1 MPHDMTSDPQAPADD
16 ELARLRKSE
25 AYYRVLAEAAQDHIF
40 VIDSEDRVQ
49 YVNQAAARQ
58 LRTTPDKVIGRLRSE
73 IFPPEIGER
82 QSANLRQV
90 LATGKPLYVEGR
102 TLYLEREVWLGTW
115 LAPIVDDSGAVN
127 AVLGLSRDITER
139 RRLETEL
146 AHAQKMEA
154 IGRLAG
160 GVAHDFNNHL
170 TAILGYVEMILGQV
184 GDDKPISSDLKEV
197 QRAAERSAD
206 LVKRLLAF
214 GHRQIIQPR
223 DLNLSAV
230 ISSLLPM
237 LGRLIG
243 EGTRV
248 VTTLAPDLRSVLG
261 DESQIEQVV
270 MNLALNA
277 RDAMPSGGTLS
288 IETANATPQ
297 VVLTIRDTGTGMDAH
312 TKEHLFE
319 PFFTTKPVGQGTGLG
334 LSTVYSI
341 VKELGG
347 SIQVDSEVGKG
358 SAFRIAMPS
367 TAPVPEVLETKA
379 RPGSLPVG
387 RETILLVEDDDTVR
401 RLTKLAL
408 ERHGFRV
415 IEAALP
421 EQALSLATPP
431 EEPIALLLTDVVM
444 PQLSGPEL
452 AERIKNMR
460 PGLPVLYMSGY
471 PAGMIMK
478 GESLDVTVRLLSK
491 PFTTEEL
498 LATVEEALRK
508 N

>member
-1 MPHDMTSDPQAPADD
+1 MTSDPREPADG

-40 VIDSEDRVQ
+40 VIDGEDRVQ
-49 YVNQAAARQ
+49 YVNQAAAQQ
-58 LRTTPDKVIGRLRSE
+58 LRTTPDKVIGRRRSE

-90 LATGKPLYVEGR
+90 LATGKPIYVEGR

-115 LAPIVDDSGAVN
+115 LAPILDDSGNVK

-146 AHAQKMEA
+146 ANAQKMEA

-160 GVAHDFNNHL
+160 GIAHDFNNHL
-170 TAILGYVEMILGQV
+170 TAILGYVEMILGQI

-214 GHRQIIQPR
+214 GRRQIIQPR
-223 DLNLSAV
+223 DLNLNTV
-230 ISSLLPM
+230 ISRLMPM
-237 LGRLIG
+237 LERLIG
-243 EGTRV
+243 EGMRV
-248 VTTLAPDLRSVLG
+248 VTTLAPDLRSVIG
-261 DESQIEQVV
+261 DASQIEQVV

-277 RDAMPSGGTLS
+277 RDAMPAGGTLT
-288 IETANATPQ
+288 IETANAAPH
-297 VVLTIRDTGTGMDAH
+297 VLMTIRDTGTGMDAH
-312 TKEHLFE
+312 TREHLFE

-334 LSTVYSI
+334 LSTVYGI

-347 SIQVDSEVGKG
+347 SIQVDSAVGKG
-358 SAFRIAMPS
+358 SAFRISVPA
-367 TAPVPEVLETKA
+367 TEPVPEVIRTKTTP
-379 RPGSLPVG
+379 RSPMVG

-401 RLTKLAL
+401 RFARLAL

-415 IEAALP
+415 IEAASP
-421 EQALSLATPP
+421 EQALSLAAPA

-452 AERIKNMR
+452 AERLKNIR
-460 PGLPVLYMSGY
+460 PDLPVLYMSGY
-471 PAGMIMK
+471 PASMVMK
-478 GESLDVTVRLLSK
+478 GESLDATVRLLSK
-491 PFTTEEL
+491 PFTTEQL
-498 LATVEEALRK
+498 LASIEEVLRK